1 MSVQAFCL
9 NLIPLSITFLHPLIK
24 KKTKSPSSSY
34 FKCLL
39 RCFICPAILLFY
51 YYCSS
56 LQRVPVSNISLC
68 ILPTSNADPRR
79 KKKNI
84 YIYIYIYFKLVFF
97 FFFLKKPFKPFYF
110 FLLNVNFENLIVESD
125 ILIIFSIYGC
135 KISRKSN
142 INSYII
148 NDIFKLSK

>member
-9 NLIPLSITFLHPLIK
+9 NLIPLSITFLHLLIK
-24 KKTKSPSSSY
+24 KKTKTPSSSY

-79 KKKNI
+79 K
-84 YIYIYIYFKLVFF
+84 YIYIYIFHISFF
-97 FFFLKKPFKPFYF
+97 FFFKKKKPFKPFYF
-110 FLLNVNFENLIVESD
+110 FLLNINFENLIVELD
-125 ILIIFSIYGC
+125 ILIIFSI
-135 KISRKSN
+135 
-142 INSYII
+142 
-148 NDIFKLSK
+148 